1 MRREWFLALASVL
14 ILLVLL
20 EGATRLYYLVRGGVP
35 PTPDE
40 SLRNEW
46 AWAAAHL
53 REGRAVVPGGSDYDA
68 QLGWRPNENIDAWVR
83 RKGWGLADGELTV
96 PRRPRVEFVGDSF
109 TYGLYVSDDESFAV
123 RLGADHLRDHEIVN
137 FGVNGYGADQMLLLY
152 ETIGRLYRPDIVVM
166 GLYVGGFD
174 RAQLRFTYYAKPWF
188 DIGARGAL
196 RLHDQPVMAPEV
208 LYGEYASGARRIAPW
223 PSSYL
228 WNTVAASLR
237 RIGSARRITSTQ
249 DGAAGTVCSRCAG
262 RRCRARSVDHPVAA
276 RGLRRVGRRGR
287 RPTRARRRMSF
298 RDLAGAACGG
308 VSCGR
313 CARSGS
319 KTVPRAQ
326 RRRALYRCGPR
337 AGSGGARE
345 GADRAAR
352 VPRSIARYV
361 RPFAAAANG
370 RLEVRANDDPDGPR
384 PAPR

>member
-166 GLYVGGFD
+166 AACSGRHAHHASSGGPSQCFIGGSLCTSFD
-174 RAQLRFTYYAKPWF
+174 L
-188 DIGARGAL
+188 
-196 RLHDQPVMAPEV
+196 
-208 LYGEYASGARRIAPW
+208 EYSKF
-223 PSSYL
+223 
-228 WNTVAASLR
+228 
-237 RIGSARRITSTQ
+237 
-249 DGAAGTVCSRCAG
+249 
-262 RRCRARSVDHPVAA
+262 
-276 RGLRRVGRRGR
+276 RVGC
-287 RPTRARRRMSF
+287 T
-298 RDLAGAACGG
+298 G
-308 VSCGR
+308 VS
-313 CARSGS
+313 
-319 KTVPRAQ
+319 VPV
-326 RRRALYRCGPR
+326 
-337 AGSGGARE
+337 S
-345 GADRAAR
+345 
-352 VPRSIARYV
+352 
-361 RPFAAAANG
+361 
-370 RLEVRANDDPDGPR
+370 
-384 PAPR
+384 